1 MCPTKQASGKE
12 PKLHRWQNG
21 EINLSRG
28 SSSPLARRTSSL
40 FHAAAKSDCA
50 EDSSVSHGIYFLKT
64 FLCIKI
70 HSITRE
76 IEVSDNEK
84 HGIPKS
90 FSSLRRLLLNK
101 GWRRVCRVSGVSSI
115 CCMLMLMVVT
125 GQKMGGG
132 SRWVHVE
139 VRVSSLSLNG
149 ELKFAFGDWTNFS
162 RTPFTFY
169 ITHSFWREMHFC
181 ETLKASD
188 TLLRV
193 WALSV
198 CDMHYYI
205 SVRITVTVSYTS
217 YLIS

>member
-1 MCPTKQASGKE
+1 MAFQ
-12 PKLHRWQNG
+12 RV
-21 EINLSRG
+21 
-28 SSSPLARRTSSL
+28 SPLSDDCYWIKGEGECAGCQECRLYAACWCWWWWQVRR
-40 FHAAAKSDCA
+40 
-50 EDSSVSHGIYFLKT
+50 
-64 FLCIKI
+64 
-70 HSITRE
+70 
-76 IEVSDNEK
+76 
-84 HGIPKS
+84 
-90 FSSLRRLLLNK
+90 
-101 GWRRVCRVSGVSSI
+101 W
-115 CCMLMLMVVT
+115 
-125 GQKMGGG
+125 GGG

-149 ELKFAFGDWTNFS
+149 KLKFAFGDWTNLS

-169 ITHSFWREMHFC
+169 ITQSFWREMHFC

-205 SVRITVTVSYTS
+205 SVRITKTVTVSYTS